1 MTAYPNTSNI
11 SAQTVGGEAIID
23 AVVSRTPIFVRTSNS
38 SNGKLAGSLVLN
50 NIKLIDVPTAVGV
63 VGGEVVLKGGSKV
76 IAAWAQGN
84 VYQGTSGV
92 ATFTQSR
99 IVDFDKPLSL
109 LDGEGRIFGKAH
121 PQYADHDVS
130 QFVSVR
136 SHGAKGDG
144 KTDDT
149 RAIQSILTK
158 VGAEFASAYSRPDRT
173 TAQYACDKIVFFDAG
188 TYIITD
194 TITIPAGA
202 RIVGEAWST
211 LMASGKN
218 FEDQAKPRVAVR
230 VGEKG
235 DYGVAEITDMLFST
249 RGPGTLRPALECAM
263 WC

>member
-1 MTAYPNTSNI
+1 MLTGGVTAATQVSSLFMMPYLKVFNI

-38 SNGKLAGSLVLN
+38 SNGALAGSLVLN

-63 VGGEVVLKGGSKV
+63 VGGDVVLKGGSKV

-84 VYQGTSGV
+84 VYQGTSGT

-109 LDGEGRIFGKAH
+109 LDGKGKIFGKTH
-121 PQYADHDVS
+121 PQYADRDVS

-149 RAIQSILTK
+149 RAIQS
-158 VGAEFASAYSRPDRT
+158 
-173 TAQYACDKIVFFDAG
+173 
-188 TYIITD
+188 
-194 TITIPAGA
+194 
-202 RIVGEAWST
+202 ST
-211 LMASGKN
+211 L
-218 FEDQAKPRVAVR
+218 R
-230 VGEKG
+230 
-235 DYGVAEITDMLFST
+235 
-249 RGPGTLRPALECAM
+249 
-263 WC
+263 